1 MREVTDMIYERLKS
15 KIVSHLSYFIGSGNS
30 AFVVDPTRDI
40 QQYLDLAKKHGV
52 NINYVFETHRNE
64 DYVIGSIELA
74 KHTGA
79 EIYHG
84 SWPEFKYGKVVE
96 DGAEFRVGNLKV
108 RALATP
114 GHTPGC
120 RSYVVTD
127 LETGNEPVLVCTGD
141 TLFIGDAG
149 RTDFGG
155 PENREKWSIW
165 LYESIYEKLL
175 PLGDHVLICPA
186 HGSGSVCGARIANRE
201 DSTLGAEKLMNPWLQ
216 MSREEFIREKIAE
229 HHNYA
234 PYFKQME
241 KFNLK
246 GAPEYGLGPT
256 IEALSA
262 GELEKHV
269 SEGGIVV
276 DTRSPPSFASGYIKG
291 SYNISMSRLG
301 MAGWVLPYDK
311 PILLVLGNLSDL
323 NTVVTSLARIG
334 YDNIVGYLK
343 PSIVSWYLTARPI
356 DRLGM
361 MTTPEL
367 KEKLD
372 TENWTVLDVRSI
384 EEYESGHIEGSINIY
399 TGLLP
404 QNLDKI
410 PRGKP
415 LALICK
421 SGTRSGF
428 GCSILKRHGF
438 DDIHNVMG
446 GMTSWSNA
454 GYPKVK

>member
-1 MREVTDMIYERLKS
+1 MREFTNMIYERLKS
-15 KIVSHLSYFIGSGNS
+15 EIVSHLSYFIGSGNS

-40 QQYLDLAKKHGV
+40 QQYLELAKKHGV
-52 NINYVFETHRNE
+52 NIKYIFETHRNE

-84 SWPEFKYGKVVE
+84 QWPEFKYGNTVE
-96 DGAEFRVGNLKV
+96 DGKEFRVGNLKV

-155 PENREKWSIW
+155 PENREKWSTW
-165 LYESIYEKLL
+165 LYESIYEKIL

-216 MSREEFIREKIAE
+216 MSREQFIKEKIEE

-234 PYFKQME
+234 PYFKKME
-241 KFNLK
+241 IFNVK

-262 GELEKHV
+262 GELDKHL
-269 SEGGIVV
+269 SEGGIIV
-276 DTRSPPSFASGYIKG
+276 DTRSPPSFASGYIKD

-311 PILLVLGNLSDL
+311 PILLVLGNLSDI
-323 NTVVTSLARIG
+323 NTVVTGLAQIG

-343 PSIVSWYLTARPI
+343 PSMVSWYLTARPI

-372 TENWTVLDVRSI
+372 TEDWTVLDVRSI

-415 LALICK
+415 IALICK

-428 GCSILKRHGF
+428 GCSILRRHGF
-438 DDIHNVMG
+438 NDIHNVMG
-446 GMTSWSNA
+446 GMTSWSYA
-454 GYPKVK
+454 GYPKV

>member
-1 MREVTDMIYERLKS
+1 MIYERIKS

-30 AFVVDPTRDI
+30 AFVVDPTRDV
-40 QQYLDLAKKHGV
+40 QQYLELSKKYGV
-52 NINYVFETHRNE
+52 NIKYIFETHRNE

-79 EIYHG
+79 EIFHG
-84 SWPEFKYGKVVE
+84 SWPDFKYGKVVE
-96 DGAEFRVGNLKV
+96 DGEEFRVGNLKV
-108 RALATP
+108 KVLATP

-127 LETGNEPVLVCTGD
+127 LETGDDPVLVCTGD
-141 TLFIGDAG
+141 TLFIGDSG

-155 PENREKWSIW
+155 PENRAKWSAL
-165 LYESIYEKLL
+165 LYESIFEKIL
-175 PLGDHVLICPA
+175 PLGDHVLVCPA

-201 DSTLGAEKLMNPWLQ
+201 DSTLGTEKLMNPWLQ
-216 MSREEFIREKIAE
+216 MSREEFIKEKIEE

-234 PYFKQME
+234 PYFKKME
-241 KFNLK
+241 VYNLE
-246 GAPEYGLGPT
+246 GPPEYGFGPT
-256 IEALSA
+256 VEAMSA
-262 GELEKHV
+262 GQFENHIA
-269 SEGGIVV
+269 SGGIVV
-276 DTRSPPSFASGYIKG
+276 DTRPPPSFASGYIKS

-311 PILLVLGNLSDL
+311 PILLVLGNQSELKE
-323 NTVVTSLARIG
+323 TITGLARIG
-334 YDNIVGYLK
+334 YDNIMGYLK

-356 DRLGM
+356 ERLGM

-367 KEKLD
+367 KGKLD
-372 TENWTVLDVRSI
+372 KEDWMVLDVRSI
-384 EEYESGHIEGSINIY
+384 GEYESGHIEGSINIY

-410 PRGKP
+410 PKDKP
-415 LALICK
+415 VAVICK

-428 GCSILKRHGF
+428 GSSILKRYGF
-438 DDIHNVMG
+438 ENIHNVMG

-454 GYPKVK
+454 GYPMVK

>member
-1 MREVTDMIYERLKS
+1 MLFERLKS

-30 AFVVDPTRDI
+30 ALVVDPTRDI
-40 QQYLDLAKKHGV
+40 QQYLELAEKHGV
-52 NINYVFETHRNE
+52 NIKYIFETHRNE

-74 KHTGA
+74 KHTEA

-84 SWPEFKYGKVVE
+84 SWPEFKYGKVVD
-96 DGAEFRVGNLKV
+96 DGDEFRVGNLKV
-108 RALATP
+108 TALATP

-127 LETGNEPVLVCTGD
+127 LETGRDPVLVCTGD

-155 PENREKWSIW
+155 PENREKWSTW

-216 MSREEFIREKIAE
+216 MSREEFIKEKTME

-241 KFNLK
+241 IFNVE

-262 GELEKHV
+262 GNFERHIEN
-269 SEGGIVV
+269 GAIVV
-276 DTRSPPSFASGYIKG
+276 DTRPPPSFASGYIKG
-291 SYNISMSRLG
+291 SYNISMSRLS
-301 MAGWVLPYDK
+301 MSGWVLPYDK
-311 PILLVLGNLSDL
+311 PIVLVLGNLSELDE
-323 NTVVTSLARIG
+323 TVTGLARMG
-334 YDNIVGYLK
+334 YDNVVGYMK

-372 TENWTVLDVRSI
+372 TEDWTVLDVRSV

-399 TGLLP
+399 TGLLG
-404 QNLDKI
+404 QNIDKI
-410 PRGKP
+410 PMDKP
-415 LALICK
+415 IAVICK

-428 GCSILKRHGF
+428 GCSILKRNGVEN
-438 DDIHNVMG
+438 IYNIMG

-454 GYPKVK
+454 GYPMVK

>member
-52 NINYVFETHRNE
+52 NINYIFETHRNE

-108 RALATP
+108 TVLATP

-120 RSYVVTD
+120 RSYVVID
-127 LETGNEPVLVCTGD
+127 LETGDDPVLVCTGD

-155 PENREKWSIW
+155 LENREKWSTW
-165 LYESIYEKLL
+165 LYESIYEKIL

-216 MSREEFIREKIAE
+216 MSREEFIKEKINE
-229 HHNYA
+229 PHNYA

-241 KFNLK
+241 KFNLE

-256 IEALSA
+256 VEALSA
-262 GELEKHV
+262 GELERHV
-269 SEGGIVV
+269 ASGGIVV
-276 DTRSPPSFASGYIKG
+276 DTRPPPSFASGYIKG

-323 NTVVTSLARIG
+323 NAVVTSLARIG

-372 TENWTVLDVRSI
+372 TEDWTVLDVRSI
-384 EEYESGHIEGSINIY
+384 EEYDSGHIEGCINIY

-438 DDIHNVMG
+438 EDIHNVMG
-446 GMTSWSNA
+446 GMTSCSNA
-454 GYPKVK
+454 GFSMVK

>member
-1 MREVTDMIYERLKS
+1 MIFERYKS

-40 QQYLDLAKKHGV
+40 HYYLKMAEKYAV
-52 NINYVFETHRNE
+52 NVKYIFETHRNE
-64 DYVIGSIELA
+64 DYVIGSLELA
-74 KHTGA
+74 KKTGA

-84 SWPEFKYGKVVE
+84 SWPDFKYGKIVD
-96 DGAEFRVGNLKV
+96 DGEEFRIGNLKV
-108 RALATP
+108 TAFATP

-127 LETGNEPVLVCTGD
+127 LDTGKKPVLVCTGD
-141 TLFIGDAG
+141 TLFIGDTG

-155 PENREKWSIW
+155 PENRKKWSEW
-165 LYESIYEKLL
+165 LYDSIHNKIL
-175 PLGDHVLICPA
+175 PLGDHVIICPA
-186 HGSGSVCGARIANRE
+186 HGSGSVCGSNIAKRE
-201 DSTLGAEKLMNPWLQ
+201 DSTLGAERLMNPWLQ
-216 MSREEFIREKIAE
+216 MSEEEFIKHKYEE
-229 HHNYA
+229 QHNYA

-241 KFNLK
+241 IFNLQ
-246 GAPEYGLGPT
+246 GAPEFGFGPT
-256 IEALSA
+256 IKALSA
-262 GELEKHV
+262 GVFEKLILEGAV
-269 SEGGIVV
+269 VV
-276 DTRSPPSFASGYIKG
+276 DTRPPPSFASGYIKG

-311 PILLVLGNLSDL
+311 PIILILGNVSELQE
-323 NTVVTSLARIG
+323 TVTGLARIG
-334 YDNIVGYLK
+334 YDNITGYLK
-343 PSIVSWYLTARPI
+343 PCIVSWYLTARSI

-372 TENWTVLDVRSI
+372 SEDWMVLDVRSL

-399 TGLLP
+399 TGLLG
-404 QNLDKI
+404 QNLEKI
-410 PRGKP
+410 PKDKP
-415 LALICK
+415 IAVICK

-428 GCSILKRHGF
+428 GCSILKKHGVEN
-438 DDIHNVMG
+438 IYNIMG